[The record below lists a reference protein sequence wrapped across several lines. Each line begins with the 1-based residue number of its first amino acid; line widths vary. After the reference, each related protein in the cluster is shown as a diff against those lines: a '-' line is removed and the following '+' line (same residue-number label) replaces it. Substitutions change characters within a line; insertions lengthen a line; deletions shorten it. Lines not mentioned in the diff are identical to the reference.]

1 MLAFVVVSRSCSK
14 CLFISADAKW
24 RLYALNLITITGVC
38 HMGQFDGEGFSELI
52 VIIILVVLFFYGS
65 NDIET
70 LTGAPTS
77 DN

>member
-1 MLAFVVVSRSCSK
+1 VLVLCQPTQKEIVRF
-14 CLFISADAKW
+14 D
-24 RLYALNLITITGVC
+24 LYILIMGVC

-65 NDIET
+65 NNIET

>member
-1 MLAFVVVSRSCSK
+1 VRF
-14 CLFISADAKW
+14 D
-24 RLYALNLITITGVC
+24 LYILIMGVC

-65 NDIET
+65 NNIET